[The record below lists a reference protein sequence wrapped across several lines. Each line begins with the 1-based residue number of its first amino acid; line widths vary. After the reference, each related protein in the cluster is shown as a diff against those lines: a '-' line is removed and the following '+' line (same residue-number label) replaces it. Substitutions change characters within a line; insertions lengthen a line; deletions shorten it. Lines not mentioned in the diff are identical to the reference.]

1 MKKFFK
7 VQLHVFSIF
16 FLIILLSSCASA
28 KVTLF
33 GETYPPK
40 GEDTVI
46 DVYSTNKP
54 LVNYKEIG
62 LITCGND
69 ISSESSNMKQILKK
83 HERLVLMVLSS
94 LARQEHRVSEY
105 QLVVLH
111 ITQVS
116 PMT

>member
-33 GETYPPK
+33 GETYSPK
-40 GEDTVI
+40 GEDAVI

-54 LVNYKEIG
+54 SVNYKEIG

-69 ISSESSNMKQILKK
+69 ISSESSNMKKK
-83 HERLVLMVLSS
+83 
-94 LARQEHRVSEY
+94 
-105 QLVVLH
+105 
-111 ITQVS
+111 
-116 PMT
+116 